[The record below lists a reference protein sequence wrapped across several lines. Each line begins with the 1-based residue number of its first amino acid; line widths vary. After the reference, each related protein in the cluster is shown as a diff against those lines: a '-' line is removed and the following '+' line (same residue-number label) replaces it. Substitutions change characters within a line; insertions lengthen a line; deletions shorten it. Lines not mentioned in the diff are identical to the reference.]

1 MRGWLTSL
9 TVGALAL
16 LILGALAYT
25 QLSRRVGELER
36 HLAERPSGTAVLA
49 PASAP
54 PVGTKAEPGRREVSV
69 FFTRLQGQETQ
80 MAPAPRTVPAET
92 PAAGAL
98 RALLAGPT
106 PEEKARGLLTEI
118 PPGTKLR
125 KLVLEGG
132 KARASFSE
140 ELDRDVAGAARVTT
154 IRRQIEQ
161 TLRQF
166 PEVDEVVIEVDGHGE
181 DVLQP

>member
-1 MRGWLTSL
+1 MRGWLSSL

-25 QLSRRVGELER
+25 QLSRRVGVLER
-36 HLAERPSGTAVLA
+36 RLAARPSAGAVPA
-49 PASAP
+49 PAPAAP
-54 PVGTKAEPGRREVSV
+54 EPGRREVSV

-80 MAPAPRTVPAET
+80 MAPTPRTVPAET

-106 PEEKARGLLTEI
+106 PEERARGLLTEI

-140 ELDRDVAGAARVTT
+140 ELDQNVAGTARVTT

-166 PEVDEVVIEVDGHGE
+166 PELDEVVIEVDGHGE

>member
-1 MRGWLTSL
+1 M
-9 TVGALAL
+9 
-16 LILGALAYT
+16 
-25 QLSRRVGELER
+25 
-36 HLAERPSGTAVLA
+36 
-49 PASAP
+49 
-54 PVGTKAEPGRREVSV
+54 
-69 FFTRLQGQETQ
+69 
-80 MAPAPRTVPAET
+80 
-92 PAAGAL
+92 
-98 RALLAGPT
+98 

-166 PEVDEVVIEVDGHGE
+166 PEVDEVVIEVAGHGE